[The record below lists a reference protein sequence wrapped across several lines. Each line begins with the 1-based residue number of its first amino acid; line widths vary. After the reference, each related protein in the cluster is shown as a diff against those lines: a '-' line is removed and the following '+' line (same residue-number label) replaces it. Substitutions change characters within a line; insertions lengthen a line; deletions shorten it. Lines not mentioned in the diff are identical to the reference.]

1 MNSRRRFFRD
11 LGIAGTFLVLPKL
24 NAGPVVAEDD
34 FSSAKDD
41 RAYWLKMLERVA
53 GPVLSNLAA
62 GKLRERMPV
71 ECPAGNV
78 AGRRPVTHL
87 EAVAR
92 TLSGIAPW
100 LELADKT
107 AGEAELGRRFADFAR
122 RGLAQAT
129 DPQSPDSINFTA
141 DGQCLVDAAF
151 LSHALLRSP
160 GELWGKLEKQ
170 AQERLVTALKSTRAL
185 KPGQSNWLLFPAMIE
200 TFLASIGEEWRP
212 QPIETAIRAF
222 EQWYKGDGAYGDGAE
237 FHWDYYN
244 SFVIQPFLLD
254 VLEHIGKVS
263 NRWAELLGAVRQRAR
278 RYAAVQERLI
288 APDGSYPAIGRS
300 ITYRGGAFQLLAQMA
315 LRDELPEGVKPPQV
329 RAALTAVIRRTLGAA
344 DTFDA
349 DGWLRV
355 GLAGHQ
361 PGLAEP
367 YISTGSLY
375 LCTSV
380 FLPLGLPARHPF
392 WSGPAADWTARKIWS
407 GQNFPTDHALANPG
421 NSGR

>member
-11 LGIAGTFLVLPKL
+11 LGIAGTFLVLPGM
-24 NAGPVVAEDD
+24 NAAPVVAKDD
-34 FSSAKDD
+34 FSGTGND
-41 RAYWLKMLERVA
+41 RAYWLEMLERVA

-71 ECPAGNV
+71 ECPTGDV
-78 AGRRPVTHL
+78 ARRRKVTHL
-87 EAVAR
+87 EAIGR

-100 LELADKT
+100 LELPDKT
-107 AGEAELGRRFADFAR
+107 VEEWDLGRRFAGFAR
-122 RGLAQAT
+122 QGLAQAM
-129 DPQSPDSINFTA
+129 DPQSPDFINFTA

-151 LSHALLRSP
+151 LSHAFLRSP
-160 GELWGKLEKQ
+160 GELWGKLEKPT
-170 AQERLVTALKSTRAL
+170 QERLATALKSTRSL
-185 KPGQSNWLLFPAMIE
+185 KSGQSNWLLFPAMIE
-200 TFLASIGEEWRP
+200 TFLASIGEAW
-212 QPIETAIRAF
+212 QPESIETAIRAF
-222 EQWYKGDGAYGDGAE
+222 EQWYVGDGTYGDGAE

-263 NRWAELLGAVRQRAR
+263 NRWTEPLGAVRQRAR
-278 RYAAVQERLI
+278 RYAAVQERMI

-300 ITYRGGAFQLLAQMA
+300 ISYRCGAFQLLAQMA
-315 LRDELPEGVKPPQV
+315 LRDELPQGIKPSQV

-349 DGWLRV
+349 DGWLQI

-361 PGLAEP
+361 PALAEP

-375 LCTSV
+375 LCTFV
-380 FLPLGLPARHPF
+380 FLPLGLPAAHPF
-392 WSGPAADWTARKIWS
+392 WSGPDTNWTACKIWT
-407 GQNFPTDHALANPG
+407 GQNLPADHALANPDK
-421 NSGR
+421 NEK

>member
-1 MNSRRRFFRD
+1 M
-11 LGIAGTFLVLPKL
+11 
-24 NAGPVVAEDD
+24 
-34 FSSAKDD
+34 
-41 RAYWLKMLERVA
+41 
-53 GPVLSNLAA
+53 
-62 GKLRERMPV
+62 
-71 ECPAGNV
+71 
-78 AGRRPVTHL
+78 
-87 EAVAR
+87 
-92 TLSGIAPW
+92 
-100 LELADKT
+100 
-107 AGEAELGRRFADFAR
+107 
-122 RGLAQAT
+122 
-129 DPQSPDSINFTA
+129 
-141 DGQCLVDAAF
+141 
-151 LSHALLRSP
+151 
-160 GELWGKLEKQ
+160 
-170 AQERLVTALKSTRAL
+170 TALKSTRNL

-200 TFLASIGEEWRP
+200 TFLASIGEAWQP

-222 EQWYKGDGAYGDGAE
+222 EQWHVGDGTYGDGAE

-263 NRWAELLGAVRQRAR
+263 DRWAEPLGAVRQRAR

-300 ITYRGGAFQLLAQMA
+300 ITYRCGTFQLLAQMA
-315 LRDELPEGVKPPQV
+315 LRDELPENINPSQV

-344 DTFDA
+344 DTFDT

-375 LCTSV
+375 LCTLS
-380 FLPLGLPARHPF
+380 FCRWGCSHRHPF
-392 WSGPAADWTARKIWS
+392 WSGPAADWTSRKIWS
-407 GQNFPTDHALANPG
+407 GQNFPADHALANPG